1 MATLPTS
8 AAVPAEDS
16 LPAPA
21 PASAPPSSAAPDPAQ
36 SRPRTRS
43 RRVAELGHNY
53 FDHLDALI
61 AQARR
66 HHDDVIDLSKGN
78 PDLATP
84 EHIVRAA
91 REAVADPHNH
101 AYPPFLARK
110 SVREA
115 IAAAYRR
122 DHGVELDP
130 DTQVTA
136 FHGAHE
142 ALVALPW
149 ALLEAG
155 ETMVVPDPCY
165 PPYLDVARLAGVGVE
180 RIALEESLGYQP
192 DPGVLSDALSHAGL
206 LLLNYPNNPTG
217 AVATPQSWERILD
230 ATGTGGTLVVNDFAY
245 SSLDFAREPAASLL
259 ASAGER
265 AGVLEISTLSKTY
278 SMAGWRFGYAV
289 GDADAIGALKA
300 YQSVAFSTIFGA
312 VQDAAEAALSGDQA
326 CVARI
331 AQTYRRRR
339 GAVVRG
345 LRDQGWHVADTAG
358 TFFVWVRARGTRSGG
373 ELAQRLLE
381 EAHVAVAPGEG
392 FGVQGRGWFR
402 LSLVHDDA
410 TLAEALRRLGEWAHA
425 REGRKP

>member
-1 MATLPTS
+1 MAT
-8 AAVPAEDS
+8 VPAP
-16 LPAPA
+16 LPAPV
-21 PASAPPSSAAPDPAQ
+21 SVSAALSTTTSGPMP
-36 SRPRTRS
+36 SRPRPGS

-61 AQARR
+61 AAVRA

-91 REAVADPHNH
+91 QEAVADPHNH
-101 AYPPFLARK
+101 AYPPFLVRK

-155 ETMVVPDPCY
+155 ETMVVPDLCY
-165 PPYLDVARLAGVGVE
+165 PPYLDAARLAGVEVRRVPLEEE
-180 RIALEESLGYQP
+180 RGYLASADALEEQL
-192 DPGVLSDALSHAGL
+192 PGARL

-217 AVATPQSWERILD
+217 AVATPRSWEQVLD
-230 ATGTGGTLVVNDFAY
+230 AAAPHGTLVVNDFAY
-245 SSLDFAREPAASLL
+245 SSLDFAHPRAASLL
-259 ASAGER
+259 AARPGR
-265 AGVLEISTLSKTY
+265 ANTLEISTLSKTY

-289 GDADAIGALKA
+289 GDADAISSLKA

-312 VQDAAEAALSGDQA
+312 VQDAVEAALSGDQA

-331 AQTYRRRR
+331 AATYLRRRA
-339 GAVVRG
+339 AVVAR
-345 LRDQGWHVADTAG
+345 LRNQGWHVADTAG
-358 TFFVWVRARGTRSGG
+358 TFFIWVRSRGTRDGE

-381 EAHVAVAPGEG
+381 EAHLAVAPGEG

-410 TLAEALRRLGEWAHA
+410 SLAEALRRLGEWA
-425 REGRKP
+425 RVQEGRKQ